1 MNNTASNTFTAFA
14 GYHKIAGGDLR
25 TVLSAVKTFTDAS
38 IVKKENTENVLIF
51 DHRTGRK
58 VDFDLRGTIDE
69 VLARLAPTDG
79 SPDTTTSGAPSG
91 NAAKPGPGRPKLG
104 VVAAEVTLLP
114 RHWEWLA
121 TQPLKA
127 SGTLRRLVDEARAK
141 DAVNPKKRIE
151 ALGTALWSLAGNL
164 PDFEETSRALYSGD
178 RERFLGF
185 TADWPKDVVAFIK
198 DWFKEMDSAR
208 DTAKEGLA

>member
-1 MNNTASNTFTAFA
+1 MSNTAYNTFSAFA

-25 TVLSAVKTFTDAS
+25 TVLSAVKDLTDAS
-38 IVKKENTENVLIF
+38 IGRKEITENVLIF
-51 DHRTGRK
+51 DHYTGRQ

-69 VLARLAPTDG
+69 VLDRLAPADASTE
-79 SPDTTTSGAPSG
+79 TTRNGAPSG
-91 NAAKPGPGRPKLG
+91 NTARTGPGRPKLG

-121 TQPLKA
+121 AQPLKA

-141 DAVNPKKRIE
+141 DAMNPKKRIE

-164 PDFEETSRALYSGD
+164 PDFEEASRALYSGD

-185 TADWPKDVVAFIK
+185 TADWPQDVVAFIM
-198 DWFKEMDSAR
+198 DWFKEMDSVG
-208 DTAKEGLA
+208 DTAKAGLV

>member
-1 MNNTASNTFTAFA
+1 MNNTAMNTFTAFA

-25 TVLSAVKTFTDAS
+25 TVISAVKALTDAS
-38 IVKKENTENVLIF
+38 IAKKENTEDVLIF
-51 DHRTGRK
+51 DHSTGRQ
-58 VDFDLRGTIDE
+58 VDFDLRGTVDE
-69 VLARLAPTDG
+69 VLARLAPAEAST
-79 SPDTTTSGAPSG
+79 DTTGNGMPSG
-91 NAAKPGPGRPKLG
+91 NTTKPGPGRPKLG

-121 TQPLKA
+121 SQPLKA

-164 PDFEETSRALYSGD
+164 PDFEEASRALYSGD

-185 TADWPKDVVAFIK
+185 ISDWPQDIVVFIQ
-198 DWFKEMDSAR
+198 DWFGEMDSA
-208 DTAKEGLA
+208 KEGSA

>member
-1 MNNTASNTFTAFA
+1 MNNTAFTIFTAFS

-25 TVLSAVKTFTDAS
+25 TVLSAVKAFTDAS
-38 IVKKENTENVLIF
+38 IAKKENTENVLIF
-51 DHRTGRK
+51 DHLTGRQ
-58 VDFDLRGTIDE
+58 VDFDLRGSIDE
-69 VLARLAPTDG
+69 VLARLAPADE
-79 SPDTTTSGAPSG
+79 APSE
-91 NAAKPGPGRPKLG
+91 NASKPGPGRPRLG

-121 TQPLKA
+121 AQPLKA

-151 ALGTALWSLAGNL
+151 ALGNALWSLAGNL
-164 PDFEETSRALYSGD
+164 PDFEEASRALYSGN

-185 TADWPKDVVAFIK
+185 TTDWPLDVVVFIR

-208 DTAKEGLA
+208 DTAKEG